1 MDRRRPVAGW
11 APFACQDPLR
21 RRLMEIGATLVL
33 SSRTCKIVVDGW
45 PLCAG
50 PALVVANHSC
60 VLDILA
66 AVHVSSALSYDWTL
80 LASPRTARRY
90 GRFYGGRCLSVGN
103 DTASVD
109 LGLRRAA
116 HLLTGCDPI
125 LVWTFPQGD
134 YIIPGAPLVFRPG
147 VAALLRRAPQTAV
160 VCAGIRYEMFRR
172 DLPMCAVGFEVVPPE
187 ARDLGGLVLATER
200 ALVTARGLIER
211 AAPSVRKRF

>member
-1 MDRRRPVAGW
+1 
-11 APFACQDPLR
+11 
-21 RRLMEIGATLVL
+21 MEIGATLLL
-33 SSRTCKIVVDGW
+33 SSRTCKIVVDSW
-45 PLCAG
+45 PMLDG

-66 AVHVSSALSYDWTL
+66 AVHVSRSLGYDWTM

-90 GRFYGGRCLSVGN
+90 GRLYGNRCLSVGG
-103 DTASVD
+103 DAASVD

-116 HLLTGCDPI
+116 RLLEGTDRV

-134 YIIPGAPLVFRPG
+134 YIIPGTPLVFRPG
-147 VAALLRRAPQTAV
+147 VTALLRRAPQTAV

-172 DLPMCAVGFEVVPPE
+172 DLPMCAIGFEVVRPD
-187 ARDLGGLVLATER
+187 ARDLAGLVLATER
-200 ALVTARGLIER
+200 ALHTARGLIEH